1 MGHAAG
7 ARSRKERTVGFLD
20 KAKQLAQQA
29 ETQLN
34 QATSQMGGAQG
45 AKVADAW
52 LKELGQ
58 WVYADR
64 MGRDPRAAAEVE
76 VRIQQLQQ
84 WEQQNGTQVP
94 MPFASPGTTPGG
106 TASQPGPG
114 APPGPAAPIPGT
126 MADAPPASIPGTLS
140 DASASPIPGT
150 LSDAPA
156 SSIPGTLSSPPGAP
170 DPATVPTPGGSL
182 GPLDQPATGPLTV
195 PPAPAPAAPPSP
207 SSPPAP
213 AADDQAPPPP
223 PPPAPP
229 APPAPPGPPADL
241 PSPPS

>member
-1 MGHAAG
+1 MLREHAA
-7 ARSRKERTVGFLD
+7 RKEQTVGFLD

-34 QATSQMGGAQG
+34 QATGQMGGAQNT
-45 AKVADAW
+45 KVADTW

-64 MGRDPRAAAEVE
+64 MGRDPRAAAEIE

-94 MPFASPGTTPGG
+94 MPFASPGTSPGG
-106 TASQPGPG
+106 TTPASAPG
-114 APPGPAAPIPGT
+114 APIAPAA
-126 MADAPPASIPGTLS
+126 AA
-140 DASASPIPGT
+140 PIPGT
-150 LSDAPA
+150 LSDAPPA
-156 SSIPGTLSSPPGAP
+156 AAAPIPGTLSGPAAGG
-170 DPATVPTPGGSL
+170 DPAAMPSPGGSL
-182 GPLDQPATGPLTV
+182 GPLDPPVTGPLTV
-195 PPAPAPAAPPSP
+195 PPAP
-207 SSPPAP
+207 
-213 AADDQAPPPP
+213 

-229 APPAPPGPPADL
+229 APPEPPTATEPPEPPAAPSPPGPPSDL